1 MKKLLLLSIFLF
13 ANTIIFGQ
21 KTELS
26 IGLNS
31 GLFSFSGKSAEKI
44 SSINFDDK
52 TNSGYTNNP
61 YGSELGLCYGISG
74 NVKRVT
80 KSTFIIGFELGYETL
95 RSKVLVNAVNG
106 YTGTSTYQ
114 DFGVGSTILNLN
126 CVNLYPYFGKRF
138 NVQKFSFDFLV
149 GSDFS
154 YIGNAYEKG
163 ILNSHKDGIYETSK
177 DRNTIDFDLR
187 PRIQLTVNY
196 QKTGVYFGYSSG
208 LVNYKSEYDGSGID
222 VAYGNLIRFGV
233 SYRLR

>member
-1 MKKLLLLSIFLF
+1 MKKLLLPSIFLF

-61 YGSELGLCYGISG
+61 YGSEVGLCYGISG

-80 KSTFIIGFELGYETL
+80 KSTFIIGFDLGYETL
-95 RSKVLVNAVNG
+95 RSKIAIDKING
-106 YTGTSTYQ
+106 FTGSSTYQ
-114 DFGVGSTILNLN
+114 SSAIGKTFLNFNTINLHPF
-126 CVNLYPYFGKRF
+126 LGKRF
-138 NVQKFSFDFLV
+138 NAKNISFDLLA
-149 GSDFS
+149 GLDFA
-154 YIGNAYEKG
+154 YILSANEKG
-163 ILNSHKDGIYETSK
+163 SAIGSNDALYETT
-177 DRNTIDFDLR
+177 RNRSTIDFDIR

-196 QKTGVYFGYSSG
+196 HKSGIYLGYASG
-208 LVNYKSEYDGSGID
+208 SANYKSGYVGGINET
-222 VAYGNLIRFGV
+222 YGNLIRFGV
-233 SYRLR
+233 SYRLK